1 MRSEHRRK
9 SKLERLSQAETRSL
23 RLESPIGQSERSTE
37 VRRRGEQEGEA
48 MLATMEQ
55 PEVFH
60 KLYALGTI

>member
-1 MRSEHRRK
+1 MRSEHRRR

-55 PEVFH
+55 PEVFNS
-60 KLYALGTI
+60 LYTVSII